1 MQEQASANI
10 KNQKHDKQ
18 VVEGSAAATKL
29 ASDPPAEKPAKTQEQ
44 IDKSKKAAADRLADQ
59 QTRIDNQRQKI
70 AAGLAK
76 GELTKDEAAK
86 LQAEQDALQSTL
98 NTYLK
103 SGGKLSKT
111 ENQILEEMRDDA
123 GDAIRA
129 ERKDKQKDQD
139 QNFDH
144 RIENGVKTGS
154 LTEEEAKAIQQD
166 RDLLEKVKSG
176 EKLSDAD
183 REYIR
188 NKGREISREI
198 ASEKHDQDT
207 VAGGIQDV
215 QKRIA
220 ARLKKGINKGDLTA
234 DEQAKLKG
242 LIDEVETL
250 KKQLAADGLTDDEVA
265 LINTKQDELLQALR
279 DLRKNETKVA
289 K

>member
-1 MQEQASANI
+1 
-10 KNQKHDKQ
+10 
-18 VVEGSAAATKL
+18 
-29 ASDPPAEKPAKTQEQ
+29 
-44 IDKSKKAAADRLADQ
+44 
-59 QTRIDNQRQKI
+59 
-70 AAGLAK
+70 
-76 GELTKDEAAK
+76 
-86 LQAEQDALQSTL
+86 
-98 NTYLK
+98 
-103 SGGKLSKT
+103 
-111 ENQILEEMRDDA
+111 MRDDA